1 MPPACDARLQRPPAT
16 LAGAAR
22 WQALEL
28 KAAGVK
34 ESATLV
40 DFLVE
45 TLGAHLPHLL
55 ALPSE
60 LRAVLGARRLDY
72 DFLRAEMERL
82 GATVEAVEAEVRYA
96 KLRAR
101 AGVRAHLSLAVADG
115 GRVVASV
122 HTDALERKLAPFCE
136 AARRALAE
144 LRAAHAEVQAIFP
157 EVLLYFGESPDSC
170 SLNELV
176 QGTARFVSEFEAA
189 RDKLEER
196 KAKGGSLLVP
206 LPAPSAAPDGADAA
220 GGGFERRRAGPS
232 GAAAPAASVSS
243 DALKQTV

>member
-1 MPPACDARLQRPPAT
+1 MRA
-16 LAGAAR
+16 
-22 WQALEL
+22 QALEL

-45 TLGAHLPHLL
+45 SLSAHLPHLL
-55 ALPSE
+55 GLPAE
-60 LRAVLGARRLDY
+60 LNAVLGARRLDY
-72 DFLRAEMERL
+72 DFLRAEMDRL
-82 GATVEAVEAEVRYA
+82 GATVDAVAAEVHYA

-101 AGVRAHLSLAVADG
+101 AGVRAHLSLAVEG
-115 GRVVASV
+115 GRIVASA
-122 HTDALERKLAPFCE
+122 HTDALERKLGPFCE
-136 AARRALAE
+136 QASVALAE
-144 LRAAHAEVQAIFP
+144 LRKAHGEVQAIFP

-176 QGTARFVSEFEAA
+176 HGTARFVREVEAA

-206 LPAPSAAPDGADAA
+206 LPVPKAALDGSDAA
-220 GGGFERRRAGPS
+220 AGISERRRSGPAGGAAGPS
-232 GAAAPAASVSS
+232 KPYAT
-243 DALKQTV
+243 DQTI